1 MDENE
6 KSELWLH
13 YSSIWRKVL
22 THVLE
27 WPAERVEQYI
37 GELREQMETEVNDP
51 DTHGF
56 FFDPPSRHIW
66 MALVGDLYEKT
77 KDNEAGPY
85 PIYKRLDAA
94 ISGNLNHWEMDKE
107 GFDWNQA
114 RQRYRSERQKV
125 DEWLSSF
132 EK

>member
-85 PIYKRLDAA
+85 PIYQRLDAA